1 MDKGEL
7 YVITYIYIYIYI
19 YEKKILKEINK
30 KSWFIKRHKIVAG
43 QFYHDV
49 HNS

>member
-30 KSWFIKRHKIVAG
+30 KS
-43 QFYHDV
+43 
-49 HNS
+49 